1 MAAKILKYD
10 VIERL
15 GEGAGSVI
23 YAVRDPASKKMYAL
37 KHVPRAKDK
46 DIRFVEQMQ
55 SEFEISKNFEHP
67 NLRKSYEL
75 SFKKTLFRK
84 ITEAYM
90 LMELVEG
97 RALDVQPCKTITDIV
112 DTFIKAAEGLSA
124 MHKAGYIHCD
134 IKPNNI
140 IRNERGEVKVI
151 DFGQTAKVNT
161 IKERI
166 QGTPDYI
173 APEQVNRNPV
183 VPQTDV
189 YNLGATLYYALTG
202 KPAPTLYTV
211 NKKGENSFL
220 VDTRIETPQQ
230 LNPKV
235 PTALSNLTI
244 EMISTRKDRRPA
256 TMDEVVNRLELAKH
270 VLLKQANPAT
280 APDASAGPDSRAE
293 FSDID
298 ITD

>member
-1 MAAKILKYD
+1 MAGKILKYD

-15 GEGAGSVI
+15 GEGAGSII
-23 YAVRDPASKKMYAL
+23 YAVRDPADRKMYAL

-55 SEFEISKNFEHP
+55 SEFEISKNFDHP

-97 RALDVQPCKTITDIV
+97 RALDVQPCKTMLDIV

-140 IRNERGEVKVI
+140 IRNEKGAVKVI

-189 YNLGATLYYALTG
+189 YNLGATLYYASTG

-220 VDTRIETPQQ
+220 LDSTISTPMQ

-235 PTALSNLTI
+235 PAQLSNLVMECI
-244 EMISTRKDRRPA
+244 ASRVEKRPA
-256 TMDEVVNRLELAKH
+256 DMDSVVHRLELVKH
-270 VLLKQANPAT
+270 VMLKPPT
-280 APDASAGPDSRAE
+280 PSARP
-293 FSDID
+293 
-298 ITD
+298 